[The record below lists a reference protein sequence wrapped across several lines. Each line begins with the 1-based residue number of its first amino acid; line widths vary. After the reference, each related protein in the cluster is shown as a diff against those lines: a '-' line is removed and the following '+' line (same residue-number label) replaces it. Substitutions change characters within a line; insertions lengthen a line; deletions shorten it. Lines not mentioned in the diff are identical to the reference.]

1 MPFPTLTLS
10 GRSAL
15 VTGGA
20 SGIGEVVARMWRE
33 LGAKVAI
40 TDINADALSG
50 AARRTGTVAIA
61 AGDVRQEADA
71 ERMVAATVSAIGGLD
86 CVFNSAGLAD
96 AISPTI
102 EQDIDRWQ
110 RVLDTNLRGTYLV
123 CRAAGRIMVAQ
134 KRGSIVNVASVN
146 GTAGFPRRTAYGAS
160 KAGVMAVT
168 RALACE
174 WAGSAVRVNAVAP
187 GYIRTPMVDA
197 LIRDRKIDV
206 ARIEGRTPL
215 GRLGTPEDV
224 ARAAA
229 FLVSDW
235 AEFITGTT
243 LYVDGGWT
251 AFGGAGDVAT
261 A

>member
-1 MPFPTLTLS
+1 MAMPPISLA
-10 GRSAL
+10 GRRAL

-20 SGIGEVVARMWRE
+20 SGIGEVVARAWTE
-33 LGAKVAI
+33 LGAAVAI
-40 TDINADALSG
+40 TDINSETLAAA
-50 AARRTGTVAIA
+50 AARSGSRAIS

-71 ERMVAATVSAIGGLD
+71 ERMVAEAVRVLGGLD
-86 CVFNSAGLAD
+86 TVFNSAGLAD
-96 AISPTI
+96 AISPTL
-102 EQDIDRWQ
+102 EQDVDRWQ

-123 CRAAGRIMVAQ
+123 CRAAGRVLLPQ
-134 KRGSIVNVASVN
+134 KRGAIVNVASVN
-146 GTAGFPRRTAYGAS
+146 GTGGFPRRTAYGAS

-174 WAGSAVRVNAVAP
+174 WAGAGVRVNAVAP
-187 GYIRTPMVDA
+187 GYIRTPMVDQ
-197 LIRDRKIDV
+197 LVKDGKIDV
-206 ARIEGRTPL
+206 ARIQGRTPL
-215 GRLGTPEDV
+215 GRLGTPEEV
-224 ARAAA
+224 ALAAA

-235 AEFITGTT
+235 AQFITGTT